1 MLIEQLSVRVG
12 LTVAFSILVT
22 ACAAPTHGGGGP
34 WINITK
40 DPPNAV
46 VCAPGDSATIGTGGG
61 SVRARAHAHELQVR
75 ANAVQAGQSVRFVL
89 KDLGKPYVGVDVEH
103 RGAQTSFNP
112 PLVLR
117 LSYDGCD
124 VPDEAAL
131 QIYRWVRGGAGGG
144 DWNPVASTVDPS
156 TNTVSAELT
165 TLSQYALGA
174 G

>member
-1 MLIEQLSVRVG
+1 MLPSQRRVRLG
-12 LTVAFSILVT
+12 ITVAVAIAAT
-22 ACAAPTHGGGGP
+22 ACAAPTHGGGAP

-46 VCAPGDSATIGTGGG
+46 VCAPGDSATIGSGGG

-75 ANAVQAGQSVRFVL
+75 ADAVQGQSVRFVL

-103 RGAQTSFNP
+103 RGTQTSFNP
-112 PLVLR
+112 PVTLR
-117 LSYDGCD
+117 LSYAGCE

-131 QIYRWVRGGAGGG
+131 QIYRWVRGGPGGG
-144 DWNPVASTVDPS
+144 DWDPVGSTVDTN